1 MTSTSQLNGIFYII
15 WQECMWWY
23 WRHNQRSSSS
33 LQKTTGPILPPK
45 DAFGF
50 CIQNITGIQVF
61 FYISTEEVRS
71 FEPMLV
77 ERFKDSR
84 TLPGTR
90 LHHCF
95 RVSQN
100 YECILHCRVSGN
112 KMLASITLPQSV
124 DVRFLQI
131 GKYVLCLSEKDWF
144 CGIIINI
151 QSSFNNWF

>member
-1 MTSTSQLNGIFYII
+1 MVFFTSHGKNACDRTGGTIKDIAAY
-15 WQECMWWY
+15 
-23 WRHNQRSSSS
+23 SS
-33 LQKTTGPILPPK
+33 LQKPTTGQILTPK

-50 CIQNITGIQVF
+50 CIQNITSIQVF
-61 FYISTEEVRS
+61 FISTEEVRS

-90 LHHCF
+90 SHHCF

-100 YECILHCRVSGN
+100 YKCILHCRVSGN

-131 GKYVLCLSEKDWF
+131 GKYVICLSEKDWF
-144 CGIIINI
+144 FGIIINI
-151 QSSFNNWF
+151 QSPFNN